1 MYPSVYIVMVYFMS
15 GLPVELS
22 RFLMYWAMGVM
33 TSLVAQSVGI
43 AIGAAFKLQ
52 VYGDKVITL
61 DPNFTASKVQFFLY
75 NRLQFTWVLMLKLVQ
90 KTILFG
96 LYFHKL
102 IYMCARTGH
111 QRSIVSFLGFSY
123 CIERNSFIL
132 ELVVSAAVFKNL
144 HGLKR
149 YYSFSFFC

>member
-22 RFLMYWAMGVM
+22 RFLMYWAMGIM

-52 VYGDKVITL
+52 VFGDKVITL
-61 DPNFTASKVQFFLY
+61 NPNFSESKMQFSLC
-75 NRLQFTWVLMLKLVQ
+75 NRLQFTWVLIFKIFKKLVQ
-90 KTILFG
+90 RTILFG

-102 IYMCARTGH
+102 ILYVR
-111 QRSIVSFLGFSY
+111 
-123 CIERNSFIL
+123 
-132 ELVVSAAVFKNL
+132 
-144 HGLKR
+144 
-149 YYSFSFFC
+149 